1 MRIVPIGDEV
11 VLGRS
16 STWGRAR
23 DMGAAPTALR
33 TAFSRERSIQEELF
47 RVTVSSI
54 QYRNNP
60 RDEMQLILG

>member
-1 MRIVPIGDEV
+1 MGDEV

-16 STWGRAR
+16 STWGSAR
-23 DMGAAPTALR
+23 DMGAVPTALR

-47 RVTVSSI
+47 RVTASSI

-60 RDEMQLILG
+60 RAEIPLILG